1 MKECEQLVKKLALI
15 QQQCIRSTFPDIIER
30 LKEEIQ
36 TKKKQLKDLPIPI
49 TSEMECL
56 AKFNEMTNVYRESIY
71 AKVQGNYKNELMS
84 MIVNGGATVSPR
96 SSTNDTGKN
105 DERISYRLYK
115 FQEKLQEK
123 INICFSNFFT
133 PEYNKLVLAYIEE
146 TAGITLPNFPSFQ
159 VIERLFTNE
168 DYKLK
173 EPCMN
178 LVKETKEYM
187 TQTLLSLFDRTF
199 VVTNYPALI
208 HRLRDVIVRDTELAE
223 QKCLERVQ
231 DTLIMERHIFTLN
244 HYYMNTVNSLKRKYE
259 IDQQQNKANKKTAT
273 APTPVSI
280 GFKEPIPVP
289 QPVPADICSLIDGVQ
304 FHFSD
309 VSNES
314 QAAVDIQIAM
324 HAYCKVVK
332 KRVID
337 QVSQLCY
344 HFFVTNC
351 ALLMHITLSNQFKS
365 TDLLVL
371 MAESVEQTQ
380 KRNEIKASI
389 KVFEEALNK
398 GLEFL

>member
-15 QQQCIRSTFPDIIER
+15 QQQRIRSTFPDIIER

-96 SSTNDTGKN
+96 SSTNDT
-105 DERISYRLYK
+105 
-115 FQEKLQEK
+115 
-123 INICFSNFFT
+123 
-133 PEYNKLVLAYIEE
+133 
-146 TAGITLPNFPSFQ
+146 

-187 TQTLLSLFDRTF
+187 TQTLLSLFDRTY
-199 VVTNYPALI
+199 VVANYPALI